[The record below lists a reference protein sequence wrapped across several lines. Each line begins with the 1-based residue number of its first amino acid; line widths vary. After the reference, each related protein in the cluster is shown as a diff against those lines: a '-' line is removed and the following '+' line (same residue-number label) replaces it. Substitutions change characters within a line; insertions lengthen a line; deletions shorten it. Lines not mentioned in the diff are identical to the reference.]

1 MGRKPCCSRDGLRRG
16 AWTQE
21 EDKILSSYIKAHGEG
36 RWRSLPSRA
45 GLKRCGKSC
54 RLRWL
59 NYLRPDIK
67 RGNISQEEDDLIIRL
82 HKLLGNRWSLIAGR
96 LPGRTD
102 NEIKNYWNTHLS
114 KTIIRQ
120 GNGQE
125 QQNQNQKYQMEYLK
139 TEKPVPILIETSNVV
154 VRTKAR
160 RCTGNVFITPS
171 QEEEPC
177 ENAETNKGGSE
188 TAQYAEVADHMDS
201 MKAPDQFINADHE
214 IESWWDALMDFN
226 VNVNDCNWMDESPP
240 VHNAAEGGEHD
251 QVVMLESEMDETR
264 NPPVFDLDLN
274 DLSAFLNWEG
284 GEL

>member
-21 EDKILSSYIKAHGEG
+21 EDRILSSYIKAHGEG
-36 RWRSLPSRA
+36 RWRGLPSRA

-67 RGNISQEEDDLIIRL
+67 RGNMSQEEDDLIIRL

-125 QQNQNQKYQMEYLK
+125 QHNQNQKYQMEYLK

-188 TAQYAEVADHMDS
+188 TAQYAGAADHMDS
-201 MKAPDQFINADHE
+201 MKAPDQFINSDHE

-240 VHNAAEGGEHD
+240 VHNAAEGEHD